1 MSNQI
6 FKMKNLKINFVFSL
20 SLVILIFS
28 CKTQK
33 KVSEQIIEK
42 GFEEVTFNCEL
53 SDCKKDAP
61 LYLYQFDGYS
71 FSIFKTATPDSNN
84 VYTFKVPASKNQ
96 FYFVGAQQGKTK
108 PVILGTEENI
118 MMQGRCSNIRKSE
131 FVNSELNTDYE
142 MAIGQVRTFQT
153 KAKSLNRQLVKVA
166 NNPTA
171 QDEIIKQLKTN
182 DDAQVALYND
192 MKMKHPFVG
201 KIVATK
207 MYLSFPNNKGSYSN
221 EVEYYINEFFTHLD
235 LKDPDMDRMPAL
247 FETFRDY
254 TTTLVAVKF
263 DEKKMKITLDNVLR
277 KMNPESQ
284 AYRFA
289 LGAIVQTLKNKN
301 HPSYMTYGNLYLQ
314 KYGAENLPYMV
325 ELKSNIDNAKNFVV
339 GAIAPDFEQNTP
351 DGQPMKL
358 SDLRGNVV
366 LVDFWASWCGPC
378 RRENPHV
385 VKLYDKYKS
394 KGFEVLGVSLDRT
407 KSKWENAIAKDKL
420 TWKHV
425 SDLKGWKNQVAKQYS
440 VRSIPH
446 TILLDKDG
454 RILARNLRGA
464 DLDAK
469 LKELFGE

>member
-1 MSNQI
+1 
-6 FKMKNLKINFVFSL
+6 MKNYNVLIAFSFL
-20 SLVILIFS
+20 SIFFFFN
-28 CKTQK
+28 CKTQQK
-33 KVSEQIIEK
+33 TAQQVIEK
-42 GFEEVTFNCEL
+42 TNEVVTLNCEL
-53 SDCKKDAP
+53 TDCKMNAP
-61 LYLYQFDGYS
+61 LYLYHFDGYN
-71 FSIFKTATPDSNN
+71 FSIFKTAMADSNN
-84 VYTFKVPASKNQ
+84 VFTFRIPASEHQ

-108 PVILGTEENI
+108 PIILGTEKTLT
-118 MMQGRCSNIRKSE
+118 MQGQCNNIRKSE
-131 FVNSELNTDYE
+131 FVNSELNTNYE
-142 MAIGQVRTFQT
+142 MAIKQIRGYQSTAT
-153 KAKSLNRQLVKVA
+153 SLNRQFAQSA

-171 QDEIIKQLKTN
+171 QTKIAKQLKAN
-182 DDAQVALYND
+182 DDAQIALLKS
-192 MKMKHPFVG
+192 MKSKYPFVA

-207 MYLSFPNNKGSYSN
+207 MYLSFPNNKGSYAN
-221 EVEYYINEFFTHLD
+221 EVDYYVNEFFTHLD

-254 TTTLVAVKF
+254 TTTLAAVKF
-263 DEKKMKITLDNVLR
+263 DETKMNATLDNVLK
-277 KMNPESQ
+277 KMNAESQ

-289 LGAIVQTLKNKN
+289 LGAIVQTLKSKN
-301 HPSYMTYGNLYLQ
+301 HPSYVEYGNLYLQ
-314 KYGAENLPYMV
+314 KYGAENHTYMV
-325 ELKSNIDNAKNFVV
+325 ELKKNIENAKNFVIGGV
-339 GAIAPDFEQNTP
+339 APDFEQNTL

-358 SDLRGNVV
+358 SSLRGKVV

-407 KSKWENAIAKDKL
+407 KEKWEKAITKDKL
-420 TWKHV
+420 TWSHV

-440 VRSIPH
+440 VTSIPH
-446 TILLDKDG
+446 TILLDKEG